1 MERLYLLLTIGSELQ
16 DGGGTHTV
24 RVAIGSMIIDRTILS
39 ASSGETK
46 LLTIDLG
53 LSTCITRKDID
64 SIYFIANS
72 SDSLFI
78 EHVKIFDRQF
88 FEIEINDWI
97 DAQDLPQYEEQELY
111 KYS

>member
-1 MERLYLLLTIGSELQ
+1 MLLTIGSNAE
-16 DGGGTHTV
+16 DGGGTHTI
-24 RVAIGSMIIDRTILS
+24 RVAIGSMIVDRVILS

-53 LSTCITRKDID
+53 LPTCITRKDID

-72 SDSLFI
+72 SDGLFI

-88 FEIEINDWI
+88 FEVEINSWV
-97 DAQDLPQYEEQELY
+97 DAQDAEEYEEQELY
-111 KYS
+111 KYL